1 MNLDTATINTLGN
14 SLCFI
19 DPTLMKGG
27 DAVAHSDRI
36 WYQGGEPYFDI
47 IIEKDDTTITW
58 FQITLRGR
66 VLSWQHDHNQVQTGE
81 TDELDSPAIVAYYS
95 ASKTIRDGA
104 VIDWALVETLAEI
117 VAVREDAPLL
127 HQLSELL
134 KAQLSEHLV
143 PTEKE
148 ET

>member
-1 MNLDTATINTLGN
+1 MNLDSATITTLGN

-27 DAVAHSDRI
+27 AAVAQGDRM
-36 WYQGGEPYFDI
+36 WFQGGEPYFDI
-47 IIEKDDTTITW
+47 IIETHDGTITW

-66 VLSWQHDHNQVQTGE
+66 VLSWHRDHNQVQTGE
-81 TDELDSPAIVAYYS
+81 TDEMDTPPLVAYYA

-104 VIDWALVETLAEI
+104 AVDWCLVKTLQEI

-134 KAQLSEHLV
+134 QAQLSEHLV
-143 PTEKE
+143 PAEEE

>member
-1 MNLDTATINTLGN
+1 MNLDSSTIATLGN

-19 DPTLMKGG
+19 DPALMKGG
-27 DAVAHSDRI
+27 EAVTQSDRI

-47 IIEKDDTTITW
+47 IIETRDRTITW

-66 VLSWQHDHNQVQTGE
+66 VLFWNQNQVQTGE
-81 TDELDSPAIVAYYS
+81 TDEMDSPPIVAYYA

-104 VIDWALVETLAEI
+104 AIDWSLVKALQEI
-117 VAVREDAPLL
+117 VAVRDDAPLL

-134 KAQLSEHLV
+134 KVQLSEHLV
-143 PTEKE
+143 PVKDE
-148 ET
+148 EH

>member
-1 MNLDTATINTLGN
+1 MNLDSATIKTLGN

-27 DAVAHSDRI
+27 EAVAQSDRI
-36 WYQGGEPYFDI
+36 WFQGGESYFDI
-47 IIEKDDTTITW
+47 IIEKDEEAITW

-66 VLSWQHDHNQVQTGE
+66 VLFWNQNHVQTGE
-81 TDELDSPAIVAYYS
+81 TDEMDSPPLVAYYS

-104 VIDWALVETLAEI
+104 KVDWSLVKTLQAI
-117 VAVREDAPLL
+117 VAVRDDAPLL

-143 PTEKE
+143 PAKE
-148 ET
+148 EER

>member
-1 MNLDTATINTLGN
+1 MNLDAATIHTLGN

-19 DPTLMKGG
+19 DPALMKGG
-27 DAVAHSDRI
+27 EAVAHSDRA
-36 WYQGGEPYFDI
+36 WFQGGEPYFDI
-47 IIEKDDTTITW
+47 IIEKDAGTITW

-66 VLSWQHDHNQVQTGE
+66 VLFWNQNQVQTGE
-81 TDELDSPAIVAYYS
+81 TDEMDSPPLVAYYS

-104 VIDWALVETLAEI
+104 EIDWCLVKTLQAI
-117 VAVREDAPLL
+117 VAVRQDAPLL

-143 PTEKE
+143 PTEE
-148 ET
+148 EER